1 MTTLTT
7 VDCPLLRTT
16 LGGRTDYWNDSC
28 AVDELAYAVDR
39 GATGA
44 TSNPSIV
51 LEVMKREAAVWSP
64 RVRELAVEHPR
75 WSEVELAWA
84 IVEEM
89 AARGAAVLLPIFER
103 DRGARGRLSVQVDPA
118 NYRDP
123 DRMVEQAVRLADI
136 APNIQVKFPVTAA
149 GIIGLEE
156 ATARGITVT
165 ATVAFSV
172 AQALAAAEA
181 VERGLDRRERSHP
194 GSTAAMA
201 PVCALMVGRVDD
213 WLKAVAERDDLAVD
227 PTALDWAGIAVA
239 KRAYGLFRRR
249 GYRTRLL
256 IAAYRHRLHWTEFVG
271 GDLAMTIP
279 HRWQLRFNASAIDPV
294 PRIDVPV
301 DQAIVDELTTRMPD
315 FCRAYEPDGLRPD
328 EFDGYGAT
336 ARTLRSFIGAYH
348 DLLGAVRDASLPNPD
363 IRTH

>member
-1 MTTLTT
+1 
-7 VDCPLLRTT
+7 
-16 LGGRTDYWNDSC
+16 
-28 AVDELAYAVDR
+28 
-39 GATGA
+39 
-44 TSNPSIV
+44 
-51 LEVMKREAAVWSP
+51 
-64 RVRELAVEHPR
+64 
-75 WSEVELAWA
+75 
-84 IVEEM
+84 
-89 AARGAAVLLPIFER
+89 
-103 DRGARGRLSVQVDPA
+103 
-118 NYRDP
+118 
-123 DRMVEQAVRLADI
+123 MVEQAVRLAGI

-156 ATARGITVT
+156 ATAQGITVT
-165 ATVAFSV
+165 ATVAFTV

-194 GSTAAMA
+194 GSTATMA

-213 WLKAVAERDDLAVD
+213 WLKAVLERDDLAVD
-227 PTALDWAGIAVA
+227 PNALDWAGIAVA

-301 DQAIVDELTTRMPD
+301 DQAIVDELTARMPD
-315 FCRAYEPDGLRPD
+315 FRRAYEPDGLRPD
-328 EFDGYGAT
+328 EFDDFGAT

-348 DLLGAVRDASLPNPD
+348 DLLGAVRDATLPNPD
-363 IRTH
+363 IRTPDRPTPHPDEEARA

>member
-1 MTTLTT
+1 MTMLTT
-7 VDCPLLRTT
+7 VDCPLARTT
-16 LGGRTDYWNDSC
+16 LDGHTDYWNDSC
-28 AVDELAYAVDR
+28 AVDELAYAVER

-44 TSNPSIV
+44 TSNPTIV
-51 LEVMKREAAVWSP
+51 LEVMKRESGVWGP
-64 RVRELAVEHPR
+64 RVRELAMEHPR
-75 WSEVELAWA
+75 WNESELAWA

-89 AARGAAVLLPIFER
+89 AARGAAILQPIFER
-103 DRGARGRLSVQVDPA
+103 ERGARGRLSVQVDPS

-123 DRMVEQAVRLADI
+123 DRMVEQALRLADI

-149 GIIGLEE
+149 GILGMEE

-165 ATVAFSV
+165 ATVAFTV
-172 AQALAAAEA
+172 GQALAAAEA

-194 GSTAAMA
+194 GSTATMA
-201 PVCALMVGRVDD
+201 PVCALMVGRLDD
-213 WLKAVAERDDLAVD
+213 WLKAIVERDELAID
-227 PTALDWAGIAVA
+227 PNVLDWAGIAVA

-249 GYRTRLL
+249 GHRTRLL

-279 HRWQLRFNASAIDPV
+279 HRWQLRFNASGIDPV

-301 DQAIVDELTTRMPD
+301 DQSTIDELLAWLPD
-315 FCRAYEPDGLRPD
+315 FHRAFEPDGLRTD

-336 ARTLRSFIGAYH
+336 VRTLRSFIAAYH
-348 DLLGAVRDASLPNPD
+348 DLLGAVRDATLPNPD
-363 IRTH
+363 LRTH